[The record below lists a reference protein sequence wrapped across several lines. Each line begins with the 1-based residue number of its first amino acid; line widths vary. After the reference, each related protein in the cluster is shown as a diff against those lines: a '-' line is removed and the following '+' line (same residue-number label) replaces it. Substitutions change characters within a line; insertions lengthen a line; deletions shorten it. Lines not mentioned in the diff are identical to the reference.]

1 MAPLSTPIPSKKSI
15 RRLRERLLTAQVS
28 DADRQTAYQTLIDWR
43 NAHYGPTHRLF
54 TQTQRR
60 VKRLGLTS
68 PIVVLRLKRTP
79 SILAKLKRHTGMQLD
94 RMQDVGGVRAIL
106 QNINDVKRLHATFTK
121 GRHKH
126 QLLLPPK
133 DYIQAPKDDG
143 YRGIHQVFNVRGE
156 EPVGGMLV
164 ELQIRTKLQHCW
176 ATAVETLGVIE
187 KSSFKTGEGE
197 EKFKRF
203 FQLSSAL
210 FSIEEKEPI
219 IESLRDLTPQ
229 AIARE
234 FVALENELSVFSK
247 LEGFALAINEGT
259 KQKKQ
264 GLTLF
269 ILNAEKQTLSFITFP
284 QSQADLAQET
294 YALFEL
300 KEKDNPMIDI
310 VLVASGDM
318 NDLRKAYP
326 NYFTDTK
333 AFVKALK
340 AITLRILG

>member
-1 MAPLSTPIPSKKSI
+1 MAPLPTPTPSKKSI
-15 RRLRERLLTAQVS
+15 RRLRERLLTERVS

-43 NAHYGPTHRLF
+43 NAHYGPTHKIF
-54 TQTQRR
+54 SQTQRR

-68 PIVVLRLKRTP
+68 PIVVMRLKRTP

-106 QNINDVKRLHATFTK
+106 QNVNDVKRLHAAFTK
-121 GRHKH
+121 GRLAHERF
-126 QLLLPPK
+126 PSK

-143 YRGIHQVFNVRGE
+143 YRGIHQVFKVRGQE
-156 EPVGGMLV
+156 AFEGMLV

-210 FSIEEKEPI
+210 FSIEEKAPI
-219 IESLRDLTPQ
+219 IKSLRDLTPQ

-234 FVALENELSVFSK
+234 LVALEKELGVFSK

-284 QSQADLAQET
+284 QRQADLAQET

-340 AITLRILG
+340 AITHRILG